1 MLIFYNFRVSVE
13 KYYLIIKGTVM
24 TTKTAKVLVV
34 ANNKGGVGKSLISQ
48 LVSTYIAF
56 KKNKKVLVLD
66 FDPQGN
72 MSYRFLRDTR
82 IRSMSNYK
90 PPLHPDYDPDDPDD
104 EGWDGHSSALD
115 MWTENP
121 VVPYPTDLE
130 NLDILPSDAS
140 LIKEIEEFE
149 YSETLEDVIQRPYDF
164 FAMDEFKEC
173 GYDLIIID
181 TPPAKGPLTQSAIRA
196 ATHVL
201 IPLELSNKSLQG
213 LAGMVDLVNRQN
225 IYRPEK
231 NQAQIIG
238 LLKNKVD
245 YNKRT
250 PQNRIIET
258 IKENPMLSNLLIED
272 VEIHDSPR
280 AIDIDEDQAPIT
292 APYTELK
299 PNDRFSI
306 ESARL
311 GEFVFNKILKERNNA
326 KSKKEDIS
334 KISVD

>member
-1 MLIFYNFRVSVE
+1 M
-13 KYYLIIKGTVM
+13 
-24 TTKTAKVLVV
+24 AKKLKVVVV

-48 LVSTYIAF
+48 LISTYIAF
-56 KKNKKVLVLD
+56 RKNAKVLVLD

-72 MSYRFLRDTR
+72 MSYRFLKDTR
-82 IRSMSNYK
+82 IRDMSNYK
-90 PPLHPDYDPDDPDD
+90 PPIHPEYNPSDPEDDWN
-104 EGWDGHSSALD
+104 GKSSSLD

-121 VVPYPTDLE
+121 VVPYPTDLK
-130 NLDILPSDAS
+130 NLDILPSDAA
-140 LIKEIEEFE
+140 LIRDIESFE
-149 YSETLEDVIQRPYDF
+149 YLSSLEEIVQRPYDF
-164 FAMDEFKEC
+164 FKMDDFLEC
-173 GYDLIIID
+173 GYDMVLID

-225 IYRPEK
+225 VHKPA
-231 NQAQIIG
+231 NDQAKIIG

-245 YNKRT
+245 YNKRA

-258 IKENPMLSNLLIED
+258 IKNNSILNKLLIEEI
-272 VEIHDSPR
+272 EIHDSPR

-299 PNDRFSI
+299 EDDRFSK
-306 ESARL
+306 EATAL
-311 GEFVFNKILKERNNA
+311 GEYVYKAIGLGDK
-326 KSKKEDIS
+326 
-334 KISVD
+334 

>member
-1 MLIFYNFRVSVE
+1 MAAKKS
-13 KYYLIIKGTVM
+13 
-24 TTKTAKVLVV
+24 KVLVV

-48 LVSTYIAF
+48 LISTYIAF

-82 IRSMSNYK
+82 IRDMSSYK
-90 PPLHPDYDPDDPDD
+90 PPLHPEYDSNDPEDD
-104 EGWDGHSSALD
+104 GWDGRSSALD
-115 MWTENP
+115 MWTERP
-121 VVPYPTDLE
+121 VVPYPTDLD
-130 NLDILPSDAS
+130 NLDILPSDAG
-140 LIKEIEEFE
+140 LIKDIESFE
-149 YSETLEDVIQRPYDF
+149 YSDSLESIVRRPYDF
-164 FAMDEFKEC
+164 FAMDDFIEC
-173 GYDLIIID
+173 GYDLVIID

-225 IYRPEK
+225 VYRPA
-231 NQAQIIG
+231 NSQAKIIG

-250 PQNRIIET
+250 PQNRIIDT
-258 IKENPMLSNLLIED
+258 IKANPMLRKLLIED
-272 VEIHDSPR
+272 IEIHDSPR
-280 AIDIDEDQAPIT
+280 AVDIDEDQAPIT

-299 PNDRFSI
+299 ESDRFAVEAI
-306 ESARL
+306 AL
-311 GEFVFNKILKERNNA
+311 GEFVYNA
-326 KSKKEDIS
+326 VLGDTENANKKENNNEFS
-334 KISVD
+334 C

>member
-1 MLIFYNFRVSVE
+1 MNKRRPS
-13 KYYLIIKGTVM
+13 
-24 TTKTAKVLVV
+24 VLVV

-48 LVSTYIAF
+48 LIATYIAF
-56 KKNKKVLVLD
+56 KKNKKVLALD

-82 IRSMSNYK
+82 IRDLSNYK
-90 PPLHPDYDPDDPDD
+90 PPLHPAYNPNDPED
-104 EGWDGHSSALD
+104 EDWNGRSSALD
-115 MWTENP
+115 MWTSNP
-121 VVPYPTDLE
+121 VVPYPTDLK
-130 NLDILPSDAS
+130 NLEILPSDAS
-140 LIKEIEEFE
+140 LIKDVESFE
-149 YSETLEDVIQRPYDF
+149 YSDSLEDIVKRPYDF
-164 FAMDEFKEC
+164 FAMDEFIEC

-225 IYRPEK
+225 VYRPSSS
-231 NQAQIIG
+231 QAKIIG

-250 PQNRIIET
+250 PQNRITDT
-258 IKENPMLSNLLIED
+258 IKENPKLNKLLIED
-272 VEIHDSPR
+272 IQIHDSPR
-280 AIDIDEDQAPIT
+280 AVDIDEDQAHIT

-299 PNDRFSI
+299 DNDRFAI
-306 ESARL
+306 ESIAL
-311 GEFVFNKILKERNNA
+311 GEFVFKKVLGDKDNVNEKENNREIA
-326 KSKKEDIS
+326 YNESE
-334 KISVD
+334 